1 MKADNQTILFP
12 PLSGLLFLSGMVL
25 VGLFLGNVLG
35 MLYLKAQGIEDIM
48 ALMSNPQS
56 YPHSRTA
63 LLVVQLMTALIGFI
77 AVPLAFTRFI
87 HWQKISSYNSYF
99 PEKQLLVL
107 LIAIVFTIAF
117 MPFNALFIRL
127 NEAMQLPESLK
138 TLEEA
143 MRAKEDEL
151 NKLTQFLINFE
162 SYPQALLGLIVIA
175 VVPGIGEELLF
186 RGTLQPIFVRLFRN
200 QHVAI
205 WVTAIVFSAIHF
217 QFYGFLPRML
227 LGAAFGYLYW
237 WSGNIYVPMLAHFT
251 NNAFTVVMVWLYNQ
265 KMTQLNFEEAQ
276 DVPVWLSLVSGVVSV
291 ALLWYIFQLCRQRF
305 LSFYE
310 K

>member
-1 MKADNQTILFP
+1 MKAENQTILFP
-12 PLSGLLFLSGMVL
+12 PFSGLLFLSGMVL
-25 VGLFLGNVLG
+25 VGLFVGNLLG

-77 AVPLAFTRFI
+77 AVPLAYTRFI
-87 HWQKISSYNSYF
+87 HWQKLSSYNLYF
-99 PEKQLLVL
+99 ADKQAVVLLLVV
-107 LIAIVFTIAF
+107 AFTIAF

-138 TLEEA
+138 SLEVA

-151 NKLTQFLINFE
+151 NKLTQFLIDFE
-162 SYPQALLGLIVIA
+162 SYPQAVLGLIVIA

-186 RGTLQPIFVRLFRN
+186 RGTLQPIFARLFRN

-205 WVTAIVFSAIHF
+205 WVTAVVFSAIHF

-251 NNAFTVVMVWLYNQ
+251 NNAFTVIMVWLYNQ

-276 DVPVWLSLVSGVVSV
+276 AVPVWLSLVSGVVSG
-291 ALLWYIFQLCRQRF
+291 ALLWYIFRLCRERF
-305 LSFYE
+305 MAFYE